1 MRAITFIMDAR
12 LLDETGHHHL
22 PYALR
27 TLGHTVHLDAYQDPR
42 AGTPAFIDTH
52 GECTVLYGSIEFV
65 EQRMDAGIYSPGAY
79 YSRES
84 YRCTYYLPTL
94 PNGLVGNG
102 RGVYL
107 TFSDF
112 VRRRDQLYRLFG
124 VSRLFIRPDSGAKVF
139 TGLCVTPENDA
150 FELRSLMKLTQ
161 VTDETLILVAPA
173 AEISAEYRF
182 YIVEGKVITGSRYMI
197 NGKPDKSPETD
208 PQCLAVAELVANLPW
223 QIDLAYT
230 CDVGLFDGIAKIVE
244 LNAFSTSGLYDCDSV
259 ALFTAMAETALR
271 ECDGE
276 ASLMAKP
283 LVAID

>member
-1 MRAITFIMDAR
+1 MPAITFIMDAR
-12 LLDETGHHHL
+12 LLEDTGHQHL
-22 PYALR
+22 PDALR
-27 TLGHTVHLDAYQDPR
+27 ELGHTVHLEVYQDPR
-42 AGTPAFIDTH
+42 ALTPAFIDTH
-52 GECTVLYGSIEFV
+52 DECTVLYGSIEFV
-65 EQRMDAGIYSPGAY
+65 EQRMDAGAYSPGAY

-94 PNGLVGNG
+94 PNELVGNG

-112 VRRRDQLYRLFG
+112 VKRREQIYRLFG

-139 TGLCVTPENDA
+139 TGLCITPENA
-150 FELRSLMKLTQ
+150 GFELQSLMKLTQ

-182 YIVEGKVITGSRYMI
+182 YIVEGKVITGSRYMVE
-197 NGKPDKSPETD
+197 GKPDQSPETD
-208 PQCLAVAELVANLPW
+208 PQCRAVAELVAQLPW

-244 LNAFSTSGLYDCDSV
+244 LNAFSTSGLYRCDSV
-259 ALFTAMAETALR
+259 ALFTAVAETALQ
-271 ECDGE
+271 EFDGE
-276 ASLMAKP
+276 VSLMSKP
-283 LVAID
+283 LTIID